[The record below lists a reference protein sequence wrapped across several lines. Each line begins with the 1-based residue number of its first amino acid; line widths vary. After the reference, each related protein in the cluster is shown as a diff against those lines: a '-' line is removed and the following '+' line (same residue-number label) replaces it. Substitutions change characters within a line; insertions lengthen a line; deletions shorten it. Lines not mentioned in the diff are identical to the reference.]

1 MKTFAAFA
9 AAPGIAAVSL
19 AARAQE
25 SCAHGVRRDED
36 DQDCAPEASDETVSA
51 ALSGEQQAMKRYAL
65 IAVGLLVL
73 VGGPAF
79 AQDEAFYVAQDTA
92 TKKCKIVQ
100 KKPNGAT
107 LVMIGATS
115 YPTKEDARTAKR
127 AAEAC
132 PKGKKETSGS

>member
-9 AAPGIAAVSL
+9 AEPGIAAVSL
-19 AARAQE
+19 VARTQK
-25 SCAHGVRRDED
+25 SCAHGGRDED

-79 AQDEAFYVAQDTA
+79 AQDEVFYVAQDTA

-107 LVMIGATS
+107 LVMIGAKS